1 MADKFTKKAVASAD
15 APADSWKDIV
25 VEKESQPAKVT
36 QSLTY
41 RELENRV
48 ASIDA
53 QVKSLGDEKTA
64 LQAEMAKVKSA
75 AES

>member
-1 MADKFTKKAVASAD
+1 MSDNLTKKAVASAD

-36 QSLTY
+36 QPLTY
-41 RELENRV
+41 RQLENRV
-48 ASIDA
+48 ADIDA
-53 QVKSLGDEKTA
+53 QVKSLGDQKTA
-64 LQAEMAKVKSA
+64 LQAEMAKVKTA